1 MLKTRIKASQIAN
14 LTDARYF
21 AAWGAEWLGFNL
33 EKGTENYIHP
43 SEMKAIKEWVEGPKM
58 IGEFSSQSVED
69 IVEYANLLE
78 LDAIQIGPFINPQT
92 IKLQKNIPIFKEVV
106 LEKDSIESEIK
117 LTLEKEWMHVDFF
130 IINFDKNALT
140 WSMLKAKEFLSVDW
154 LKNLCGTYNIIL
166 SIELSSTQLE
176 EILEEVK
183 PYGICLK
190 GGEEEMVGVKSF
202 DELDDIFENLETF
215 E

>member
-1 MLKTRIKASQIAN
+1 MA
-14 LTDARYF
+14 
-21 AAWGAEWLGFNL
+21 
-33 EKGTENYIHP
+33 
-43 SEMKAIKEWVEGPKM
+43 
-58 IGEFSSQSVED
+58 
-69 IVEYANLLE
+69 

-92 IKLQKNIPIFKEVV
+92 IKLQKDIPIFKEVV